1 MARLRLPSSELATVT
16 RDLSSERIQ
25 SDSGPSEVSSSQS
38 RQLSASLDRIINNTW
53 ENSRQG
59 SGDLPWMMNNDSQV
73 EAEDTGMRE
82 FFKTGEVVGFCF
94 Y

>member
-1 MARLRLPSSELATVT
+1 MT

-59 SGDLPWMMNNDSQV
+59 SGDLPWMMNNDGQ
-73 EAEDTGMRE
+73 AEDTEMKK